1 MTEFLAAILA
11 FPTVIYTILLGVV
24 IAYWLFVLLGALD
37 INLLGDADLDGHG
50 TDLAVGGHGHADGL
64 GAHGAHGHADVHMA
78 GHGHDLHV
86 DGHGHVHGDGH
97 ADHHGDADGDAGETG
112 GLAGLIQSLGLGG
125 VPVTL
130 MLSLLILAAWGFC
143 IAAMQLLSAGA
154 AGWLAVA
161 VPIMSLGLAVP
172 VTAVLIRPLRRFF
185 TTIEAP
191 RNRDFLG
198 KVCTITTLRVDER
211 YGQAEIADGGAGLV
225 VQVRST
231 DPGCLSRGDRAL
243 IFDYKD
249 EVFYVAP
256 MDEALKRNL
265 ENMGS

>member
-1 MTEFLAAILA
+1 MSEFLTAILA
-11 FPTVIYTILLGVV
+11 FPTVVFTILLGVV

-50 TDLAVGGHGHADGL
+50 TDVAVGGHGHADL
-64 GAHGAHGHADVHMA
+64 HVAGH

-86 DGHGHVHGDGH
+86 DGHGHVHGAGHEIDH
-97 ADHHGDADGDAGETG
+97 ADHHGDGDVEEAG

-143 IAAMQLLSAGA
+143 IAAMQALGAGG

-161 VPIMSLGLAVP
+161 TSLLSLGLAVP

-211 YGQAEIADGGAGLV
+211 YGQAEIEDGGAGLV

-231 DPGCLSRGDRAL
+231 DPGRLSRGDRAL

-256 MDEALKRNL
+256 MDESLKRNL